1 MGEDNH
7 NLLSPGRLIFW
18 CGGIGICERMDRM
31 KECRREY
38 MYEDDLPEDISDDMY
53 DWWYFNSH
61 IDNGIR
67 VGPVIV
73 TDKKEG
79 IGG

>member
-1 MGEDNH
+1 
-7 NLLSPGRLIFW
+7 
-18 CGGIGICERMDRM
+18 M